1 MKQRLAL
8 RQGSRAGFDA
18 MLETLTDAFTLDPL
32 WGGWAFTQ
40 RELAQRQR
48 RVLFGS
54 WLEEALD
61 YGCVLASADYEAVA
75 MWYPP
80 SATRS
85 AEEER
90 GKLAALAT
98 ALSPGADRCLLASE
112 RLEVAHPRE
121 RPHFYLCLLGTH
133 PQARGQKLGQR
144 LLEGSLELL
153 DAARMPAYLDS
164 TNPINLRLYEALQFR
179 IIGHVQLPDAGPR
192 VDLMWREPAG
202 ADWKGPALT

>member
-1 MKQRLAL
+1 
-8 RQGSRAGFDA
+8 
-18 MLETLTDAFTLDPL
+18 
-32 WGGWAFTQ
+32 
-40 RELAQRQR
+40 
-48 RVLFGS
+48 VLFGS
-54 WLEEALD
+54 WLEEALEN
-61 YGCVLASADYEAVA
+61 GCVLASGDYEAVA

-85 AEEER
+85 VEEER

-98 ALSPGADRCLLASE
+98 ALGPGASRCLQANE
-112 RLEVAHPRE
+112 RLEVAHPRD
-121 RPHFYLCLLGTH
+121 RPHFYLCLLGTR
-133 PQARGQKLGQR
+133 PQARGQKLGRR

-179 IIGHVQLPDAGPR
+179 LIGNVQLPDDGPR
-192 VDLMWREPAG
+192 VDLMWREPEA